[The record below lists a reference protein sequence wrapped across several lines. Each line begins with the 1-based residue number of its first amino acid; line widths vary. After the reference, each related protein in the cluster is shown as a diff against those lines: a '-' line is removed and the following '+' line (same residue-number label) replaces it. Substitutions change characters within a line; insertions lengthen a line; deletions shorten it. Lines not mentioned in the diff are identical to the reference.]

1 VKIILEFGEGEERQ
15 AEQSYQGPQL
25 YTAALDFS
33 NYLFQLKK
41 HREMS
46 EESYDLL
53 TEVHKEFCTLFQPL
67 TKEL

>member
-1 VKIILEFGEGEERQ
+1 VKIILEFGEGEEER

-25 YTAALDFS
+25 YAAALDFS

-53 TEVHKEFCTLFQPL
+53 TEAHKEFCNLFQPL

>member
-1 VKIILEFGEGEERQ
+1 MKIILEFGEGEEQR
-15 AEQSYQGPQL
+15 AEQSYNGPQL
-25 YTAALDFS
+25 YAAALDFS

-53 TEVHKEFCTLFQPL
+53 TEVHKEFCNLFQPL
-67 TKEL
+67 TKDL